1 MQKKTPGLVAIFGSG
16 ELSDTMAEAHRNL
29 MARINGPVIPVF
41 LDTPAGFE
49 LNIDQIDEKAI
60 TYFKR
65 NFGLDLSIAR
75 YRTAHDS
82 PESLGAALTAI
93 GHANYIFAGP
103 GSPSY
108 AVRMW
113 QDSNVWEAVIN
124 RWRDGAILAFSSGAA
139 VTLGQLAIP
148 VYEIYKCGQDVHW
161 LDGLDLLGAIDVHA
175 AVIPHWNNNSGNQ
188 YDTRFCFMGAP
199 RLAQLE
205 AMLPPDLMVIGVDEY
220 SGVCIDSQVGNASVF
235 GPGEVIIRRA
245 GHQATYT
252 KGQQFSL
259 VNAVSDQAA
268 LVSIEAAPEIVSE
281 ETDAGNEDV
290 QRLKDSVQTALA
302 DGDLNRAVD
311 GLLSLVLIANAGLEQ
326 GIYNRAELAVQALQ
340 TLIPPLGNL
349 SVSTDAQS
357 AFDQERNTLL
367 DLIVT
372 AREELR
378 KAKVWSVAD
387 QLRDR
392 LIELGYTISDT
403 AEGTSVQRA

>member
-1 MQKKTPGLVAIFGSG
+1 
-16 ELSDTMAEAHRNL
+16 
-29 MARINGPVIPVF
+29 
-41 LDTPAGFE
+41 
-49 LNIDQIDEKAI
+49 
-60 TYFKR
+60 
-65 NFGLDLSIAR
+65 
-75 YRTAHDS
+75 
-82 PESLGAALTAI
+82 
-93 GHANYIFAGP
+93 
-103 GSPSY
+103 
-108 AVRMW
+108 MW
-113 QDSNVWEAVIN
+113 QDSKVWEAVIN

-235 GPGEVIIRRA
+235 GPGEVITRRA
-245 GHQATYT
+245 GHPATYT

-268 LVSIEAAPEIVSE
+268 LVSIEAASDAVSE

-311 GLLSLVLIANAGLEQ
+311 GLLSLVLFANAGLEQ
-326 GIYNRAELAVQALQ
+326 GIYTRAKLAVQALQ

-349 SVSTDAQS
+349 SVSTDVQS
-357 AFDQERNTLL
+357 AFEQERSTLL